1 MAEIAGLVIGLPGLA
16 EVCFKLCGVIQARV
30 KDYGNSVQLTEM
42 NKTIVRLLVGE
53 IHTLLEYFASRAET
67 LPPGLSAEIEE
78 LYQILRSLL
87 EKANRAI
94 PQNTGGKLNSLKF
107 ALFNKQK
114 IDEAVKELEEWQSRF
129 MRRALIA
136 FFFNNNPGNTQT
148 NSASPENIGLLGS
161 SGYQGGAEGDTQAV
175 IERIRVSRTRY
186 KVNISESELPS
197 ASNKITESIQA
208 STSQGPK
215 NIILIR
221 DPLCVSNTMPR
232 VPNSPVAVAAYQS
245 SDDTRST
252 PILVDFRPYPEN
264 ATEVAV
270 QKLRKLVR
278 DVAAVFASA
287 DPEDMSV
294 LTCIGFAHDPLNS
307 RFELH
312 FNFPSI
318 TKDRPRS
325 LSDMLLDSVNKKQ
338 GVFHHLNQR
347 VMFAKQLA
355 SAILYVHSFGFV
367 HKNIRPDN
375 VLVFEPSQATDGSD
389 AKHEKF
395 PRYLGKPF
403 LVGFNGIR
411 KVDAESQML
420 LHTDPKQMIYH
431 HPDRYRLK
439 EGDEFTMKHDVYSL
453 GVIML
458 EIALWNSFYD
468 RGPGGLGSKL
478 WADANR
484 LHPPDKLNSIF
495 VRMATTQVPRIVGER
510 YRDAVLACLTGLKD
524 ENGETIT
531 KDEDGVELGLAYLQQ
546 VVEQLEE
553 ISL

>member
-1 MAEIAGLVIGLPGLA
+1 MSELEFEMAGLGFGLPELA
-16 EVCFKLCGVIQARV
+16 EVCFKLCQTILSRT
-30 KDYGNSVQLTEM
+30 KDYGDSTQLDEM
-42 NKTIVRLLVGE
+42 NKIILPLLAGE
-53 IHTLLEYFASRAET
+53 IKMLMGHFAARVES
-67 LPPGLSAEIEE
+67 LPPGLSADIEN
-78 LYQILRSLL
+78 LYQDLRSLL
-87 EKANRAI
+87 EKASRAI
-94 PQNTGGKLNSLKF
+94 PQKPEGKLGSPKF
-107 ALFNKQK
+107 TPLQKRK
-114 IDEAVKELEEWQSRF
+114 IDEAVKGVEEWQSRF
-129 MRRALIA
+129 MRRTLIA
-136 FFFNNNPGNTQT
+136 FFFNDK
-148 NSASPENIGLLGS
+148 IDHI
-161 SGYQGGAEGDTQAV
+161 QGEAKAV
-175 IERIRVSRTRY
+175 IERISSSRARSRVG
-186 KVNISESELPS
+186 ISESELSS
-197 ASNKITESIQA
+197 ALDDITVIREALCTSNKT
-208 STSQGPK
+208 
-215 NIILIR
+215 
-221 DPLCVSNTMPR
+221 PLVQ
-232 VPNSPVAVAAYQS
+232 NSPVAVAIHQS
-245 SDDTRST
+245 SDSAKPT
-252 PILVDFRPYPEN
+252 PILVDFRQYPEN
-264 ATEVAV
+264 ATELAV
-270 QKLRKLVR
+270 QKLRNLVR

-287 DPEDMSV
+287 GPEDMSV

-312 FNFPSI
+312 FSFPSI

-325 LSDMLLDSVNKKQ
+325 LSDMLLDNVNKKQ
-338 GVFHHLNQR
+338 GIFHYLNQR
-347 VMFAKQLA
+347 IALAKQLA

-375 VLVFEPSQATDGSD
+375 VLIFEPSQSKDGSD
-389 AKHEKF
+389 VKYEQF

-420 LHTDPKQMIYH
+420 LHPDPKQMIYH
-431 HPDRYRLK
+431 HPDRHRLK

-458 EIALWNSFYD
+458 EIALWGSFYD

-484 LHPPDKLNSIF
+484 LHPPDKLNGIF

-531 KDEDGVELGLAYLQQ
+531 KDEDGIELGLAYLQQ

-553 ISL
+553 ISV